1 MPELGNLTVCI
12 FLPPSGLSTV
22 KIRAGSL
29 FCTVEA
35 RIGALEAD
43 FRTLALLIPPGALV
57 SPVFLRHPQP
67 SPPLHRMY
75 TGATGLRLARGWVGS
90 AESSSRLVNALGG
103 HIFQRLRERLA
114 RRGLGKGTASAV
126 P

>member
-12 FLPPSGLSTV
+12 FLPPGGLSTV

-43 FRTLALLIPPGALV
+43 FRFAVLPIPAGKPRTAPFSSAIH
-57 SPVFLRHPQP
+57 SPR
-67 SPPLHRMY
+67 RRY
-75 TGATGLRLARGWVGS
+75 TGCT
-90 AESSSRLVNALGG
+90 
-103 HIFQRLRERLA
+103 Q
-114 RRGLGKGTASAV
+114 V
-126 P
+126 PQV